1 MLCPLLTVVL
11 QVRLVGVVH
20 WDGEAGVGS
29 VLMSQLNVGYID
41 VIELLI

>member
-1 MLCPLLTVVL
+1 MLTFRLN
-11 QVRLVGVVH
+11 LVGVVH

-29 VLMSQLNVGYID
+29 VLMSQLNVGHID